1 MTIINLRDFYPYY
14 TQDCLIE
21 VTEDVAGL
29 LKQSKTQEDTY
40 QRRVRRYKAYYSLDW
55 ENGIENS
62 ILFTAQTPEEL
73 YERKL
78 TMEQLYT
85 ALNQLPE
92 KQRRRID
99 AFFFMGMSQTEIA
112 KAEGVDNSSV
122 SESIERG
129 LRNMAKFLKKVL

>member
-1 MTIINLRDFYPYY
+1 MTIINLRDYYPFY
-14 TQDCLIE
+14 TCDCFID
-21 VTEDVAGL
+21 VTEEVADL
-29 LKQSKTQEDTY
+29 LKQADTQEASY

-62 ILFTAQTPEEL
+62 ALLTVQTPDEL
-73 YERKL
+73 YECKL

-99 AFFFMGMSQTEIA
+99 AFYFLGMSQAEIA
-112 KAEGVDNSSV
+112 SAEGVDKSSI

-129 LRNMAKFLKKVL
+129 LRSMASFLKKVL